1 MRSDA
6 GTRLRRSRMAGTLT
20 LTLSAALVAAPAPSA
35 GQEKKDDTFTMGKGA
50 GIGALLGLA
59 LGSGNI
65 IGDTIGGAALG
76 AVGGAVVGE
85 VQKSNRRKE
94 AQQQAKDTR
103 DQQLGAREADVAQRE
118 TRIDALEDQLRAS
131 VQSAQDTEAAIVK
144 AIGGD
149 NWEGYKALRA
159 CNHKRAYALAGAGAT
174 AANVD
179 HQRASVWLEA
189 MTAVDQ
195 KDRKRSEDFYKSLV
209 ASDPDIDTVQQAS
222 LVTDQAVLDMRA
234 ERKEIGIGA
243 CR

>member
-1 MRSDA
+1 MRSVA
-6 GTRLRRSRMAGTLT
+6 GARSRSNRPMVGALALILT
-20 LTLSAALVAAPAPSA
+20 AALVAAPAWSA
-35 GQEKKDDTFTMGKGA
+35 GQEKKDDTFTMKKGA

-65 IGDTIGGAALG
+65 IEDTVRGVALG

-85 VQKSNRRKE
+85 VQKSNRKKDE
-94 AQQQAKDTR
+94 QQQVAADREANVAAKD
-103 DQQLGAREADVAQRE
+103 AQ
-118 TRIDALEDQLRAS
+118 IDALEGKLLAS
-131 VQSAQDTEAAIVK
+131 VESAQETEAAIVQ

-159 CNHKRAYALAGAGAT
+159 CHHKRAYALAGAGAT

-195 KDRKRSEDFYKSLV
+195 KDNKKAEGFYKSLV

-234 ERKEIGIGA
+234 ERGEIGIGS

>member
-1 MRSDA
+1 MRNAVSRNRLSRATTVATLGVALA
-6 GTRLRRSRMAGTLT
+6 G
-20 LTLSAALVAAPAPSA
+20 APALTA
-35 GQEKKDDTFTMGKGA
+35 AQNDDTFTMKKGA

-65 IGDTIGGAALG
+65 IEDTVRGVALG

-85 VQKSNRRKE
+85 VQKSNRRKDAKEEAAAEREASVAMKDAQIQTLE
-94 AQQQAKDTR
+94 AQ
-103 DQQLGAREADVAQRE
+103 LRE
-118 TRIDALEDQLRAS
+118 S
-131 VQSAQDTEAAIVK
+131 VESAQETEVAIIK
-144 AIGGD
+144 AIGTD

-195 KDRKRSEDFYKSLV
+195 KDKKKAEGFYKDLV
-209 ASDPDIDTVQQAS
+209 TSDPDIDTVQQAS

-234 ERKEIGIGA
+234 ERQEIGIGS